1 MFSSGT
7 RKSTFT
13 MSHHKG
19 CPSTLMVQN
28 NQLLQPIQNTTERW
42 IKPFC
47 CCISGRSDLPSKRKT
62 LLEIFVSFPA
72 SCLSFRIARYLV
84 GMLSPPFSSRKR
96 NFRFSGLLQ
105 EAEYC
110 NKEEKDVLTSTPP
123 SWLWQTAYL
132 QYIKQP
138 CLLFCPQQEYNQ
150 MLFTAKFFRHVGYL
164 FALLPLHVFLSPSET
179 HCFSL
184 LVTQEKTATE

>member
-1 MFSSGT
+1 
-7 RKSTFT
+7 
-13 MSHHKG
+13 
-19 CPSTLMVQN
+19 MVQN

-42 IKPFC
+42 IKPFS

-123 SWLWQTAYL
+123 SWLWQTTYL
-132 QYIKQP
+132 QYIKQQCLSILPSARVQSNVVHSKILQACWLSFCSSPPP
-138 CLLFCPQQEYNQ
+138 CIP
-150 MLFTAKFFRHVGYL
+150 
-164 FALLPLHVFLSPSET
+164 LPIWNTLFLSSCNT
-179 HCFSL
+179 GTNCYRINSKCLWHINVSKVKL
-184 LVTQEKTATE
+184 SALK